1 MPNNDTLAWAVFK
14 VIGDMDSTMDVDSD
28 HILGWT
34 RMGVLMLCMGWAA
47 WFDHK
52 ERRVSNEHWI
62 VWSKPIVFIWSL
74 DLLIQQPHWSVW
86 LTASAL
92 LAYASGSVIGRPTV
106 RDARKGNRVDQFVFV
121 WYFLS
126 TIGIIAA
133 AIRFSSTSPLDVLVG
148 DASSEATLWW
158 SYIGALFTL
167 FVIDLAWRFRFIHG
181 GADAKALMWVTL
193 LFPSWDSVPVHFTT
207 SMDEVILHLP
217 PSLSLL
223 IWGGFLFILIPLVL
237 IVRNTISGS
246 VKSFSD
252 LIMSW
257 MALSIPLNTVHGRHV
272 WILTDTMEMPNGET
286 ILNNKKRAPRRTPTD
301 EEMKE
306 HIERLE
312 AFGTERIWVSLKL
325 PLLLFLFPAIAP
337 LWLIGDPMAALL
349 PLILP

>member
-1 MPNNDTLAWAVFK
+1 MPSNDALAWAVFK

-86 LTASAL
+86 LTVSAL

-106 RDARKGNRVDQFVFV
+106 RDARRGDRVDQFVLV
-121 WYFLS
+121 WYLLS
-126 TIGIIAA
+126 AIGIIAA
-133 AIRFSSTSPLDVLVG
+133 AVRFSSTSPLDVLVG
-148 DASSEATLWW
+148 DASSEAMLWW

-193 LFPSWDSVPVHFTT
+193 L
-207 SMDEVILHLP
+207 L
-217 PSLSLL
+217 
-223 IWGGFLFILIPLVL
+223 
-237 IVRNTISGS
+237 
-246 VKSFSD
+246 
-252 LIMSW
+252 
-257 MALSIPLNTVHGRHV
+257 A
-272 WILTDTMEMPNGET
+272 
-286 ILNNKKRAPRRTPTD
+286 
-301 EEMKE
+301 
-306 HIERLE
+306 
-312 AFGTERIWVSLKL
+312 
-325 PLLLFLFPAIAP
+325 
-337 LWLIGDPMAALL
+337 
-349 PLILP
+349 